1 MPGSATIEKILVGE
15 ERRDHLSILG
25 IQGSPRGVK
34 SRTRMLM
41 QWVLAGAADAGAET
55 ELIDLTDFRI
65 EACIACE
72 SCSLTGQCMFSDDF
86 PLLYERLIRAD
97 GVVFG
102 SPVYIDNVTGQMK
115 IFIDRLA
122 DAIHY
127 QVLTGKYGSA
137 VATTWSSGGRGVVC
151 YLNHVLN
158 YLGAFT
164 IPGLHVE
171 LENDEYAIYR
181 AEEAARMLG
190 KDLVKAIRS
199 RMHFPHQEA
208 FIEENRAFFSGIV
221 TENREWRPE
230 AYDEWVRRGWIR

>member
-1 MPGSATIEKILVGE
+1 MPGSATIEKIRVWE
-15 ERRDHLSILG
+15 QTKDPLSILG

-55 ELIDLTDFRI
+55 DLIDLTDLRI

-97 GVVFG
+97 GIVLG

-127 QVLTGKYGSA
+127 QVLTGKYGCA
-137 VATTWSSGGRGVVC
+137 VATTWSSGGWGAVR
-151 YLNHVLN
+151 YLSHVLN

-164 IPGLHVE
+164 IPGLHVA
-171 LENDEYAIYR
+171 LENDEQAIYR
-181 AEEAARMLG
+181 AEEPAEILG
-190 KDLVKAIRS
+190 KELVQAIRT
-199 RMHFPHQEA
+199 RMHFPDQEA
-208 FIEENRAFFSGIV
+208 FIEQNRVFFGSIV
-221 TENREWRPE
+221 TKNREWRPE
-230 AYDEWVRRGWIR
+230 SYDEWVRRGWIR